1 MDIKR
6 TSEWI
11 SIDRKNMVDVED
23 ERAYEHAHLVELEI
37 YHHTSRVYESNKFE
51 IALPLPKDA
60 TLYDALSVAQE
71 FIKTFRSVYA
81 VYAQDITVYID
92 GIELGTCNASDSI
105 ESLWDSVGNYA
116 MQSFLDEWSA
126 ENA

>member
-1 MDIKR
+1 MDMQR

-11 SIDRKNMVDVED
+11 TIARQNMVDVED
-23 ERAYEHAHLVELEI
+23 ERAYKHARLVELEV
-37 YHHTSRVYESNKFE
+37 YHHTDRIYDSNKYR
-51 IALPLPKDA
+51 IALPLPSDA

-71 FIKTFRSVYA
+71 FVKTFRSVYA
-81 VYAQDITVYID
+81 VYAQDIYVYID
-92 GIELGTCNASDSI
+92 GIELGRCNASDST
-105 ESLWDSVGNYA
+105 ESLWDAVGDYA